1 MQWNDRFS
9 KWKRE
14 GMGHFRQQNAV
25 FNELLNIVRG
35 DINNLHPRKQTYRVV
50 VTAG

>member
-1 MQWNDRFS
+1 MQWNDRFA

-35 DINNLHPRKQTYRVV
+35 DINICIHESKLIELL
-50 VTAG
+50 